1 MRGPAVPF
9 VDPAPRLRQQRLTF
23 TPGAGF
29 EDRHVNDVMRGQV
42 VLVTGGGTG
51 IGRATA
57 RAYAA
62 LGADVAITG
71 RRSSVLD
78 EVAAEH
84 PGLHAVPAD
93 LTDPS
98 DVVHLIDEI
107 GKSWGR
113 LDVLVNNAGVTGAGN
128 LADLTD
134 DAVSSVV
141 ATNLLALVR
150 VTSASL
156 PLLTTA
162 QGTIVNISTSVG
174 QRAWPGSS
182 VYAATK
188 AALDSLTRSWAV
200 ELAPSRI
207 RVVGVAPGAI
217 DTRIGEQNG
226 WSPEQVRALREWQIS
241 RTPMGRLGEPEDVA
255 RAVLALTS
263 DAGRFVTGAILTVD
277 GGAVVA

>member
-1 MRGPAVPF
+1 MVH
-9 VDPAPRLRQQRLTF
+9 L
-23 TPGAGF
+23 
-29 EDRHVNDVMRGQV
+29 
-42 VLVTGGGTG
+42 
-51 IGRATA
+51 
-57 RAYAA
+57 
-62 LGADVAITG
+62 
-71 RRSSVLD
+71 LD
-78 EVAAEH
+78 EV
-84 PGLHAVPAD
+84 
-93 LTDPS
+93 
-98 DVVHLIDEI
+98 
-107 GKSWGR
+107 GKRWGR
-113 LDVLVNNAGVTGAGN
+113 LDVLVNNAGVTGAGD

-141 ATNLLALVR
+141 ATNLLAPIR
-150 VTSASL
+150 VTSAAL

-200 ELAPSRI
+200 ELAPSRV

-226 WSPEQVRALREWQIS
+226 WSPERVQALREWQIR

-263 DAGRFVTGAILTVD
+263 DAGRFVTGAILAVD